1 MSGNF
6 ALGRDLDVTGMWYQR
21 KDIHKFTWQQNPQP
35 NQLTG
40 DNARM
45 FVM

>member
-1 MSGNF
+1 MANF
-6 ALGRDLDVTGMWYQR
+6 ALGRDSAVMGTWYQD
-21 KDIHKFTWQQNPQP
+21 KDIYKVTWQQNPQP
-35 NQLTG
+35 DRLTE